1 MPASRMQHGVPSS
14 FLAIKAGSETAV
26 LIFKNCKILK
36 HNFMQIQ
43 IQCEFEI
50 ELIVVQN
57 INESHKRFACPS
69 PDYVVLVKNINTV
82 FLRK

>member
-1 MPASRMQHGVPSS
+1 
-14 FLAIKAGSETAV
+14 
-26 LIFKNCKILK
+26 
-36 HNFMQIQ
+36 MQIQ